1 MHVLELFNLKNKV
14 AWVTG
19 AASGLGFAMA
29 EGLAEAGAH
38 VVLSDLHAERLL
50 AATEALRGAGHSVE
64 PITLDVGD
72 LQAVEA
78 ASAGI
83 LATHGRLDAAF
94 ANAGVSAGPGP
105 LTGKGHIDDL
115 DPADWERVLRINL
128 TGATFTVKAAAKA
141 MRTRGQGRIVVTAST
156 AGFRGDGMVGYAYV
170 AAKSAV
176 VNIVR
181 QASIDLAPDNVLVNG
196 IAPGPFR
203 TGIGGGRMHE
213 KDTQDLFAGRLPLKR
228 VGSPDEIKGVAVLL
242 ASGASSFMTG
252 SMVHVDGGALAW

>member
-1 MHVLELFNLKNKV
+1 MKVQQLFDLTGQV

-38 VVLSDLHAERLL
+38 VVLADLNADGIQ
-50 AATEALRGAGHSVE
+50 AAADTLRDAGHSAE
-64 PITLDVGD
+64 AMALDVSD

-78 ASAGI
+78 ASARI

-115 DPADWERVLRINL
+115 DAADWERVLRINL
-128 TGATFTVKAAAKA
+128 TGATFTVKAAARV
-141 MRTRGQGRIVVTAST
+141 MRPRGQGRIVVTAST

-203 TGIGGGRMHE
+203 TAIGGGRMHQKE
-213 KDTQDLFAGRLPLKR
+213 TQDLFASRLPLKR
-228 VGSPDEIKGVAVLL
+228 VGHPHEIKGAAVLL
-242 ASGASSFMTG
+242 ASEASSFMTG
-252 SMVHVDGGALAW
+252 SVIHVDGGALAW